1 MHFWQDQNHLSD
13 DFEVLQYNLLYL
25 NKISKGG
32 DALQHLSLWSGIIQF
47 DLDLTFN
54 MIQMLK
60 HDFDLSVRLKFKKL
74 EKSVSEQI
82 TTE

>member
-1 MHFWQDQNHLSD
+1 MHFNIFL
-13 DFEVLQYNLLYL
+13 
-25 NKISKGG
+25 
-32 DALQHLSLWSGIIQF
+32 F

-54 MIQMLK
+54 MIRMFK
-60 HDFDLSVRLKFKKL
+60 HDFDLSVRLNFEKL